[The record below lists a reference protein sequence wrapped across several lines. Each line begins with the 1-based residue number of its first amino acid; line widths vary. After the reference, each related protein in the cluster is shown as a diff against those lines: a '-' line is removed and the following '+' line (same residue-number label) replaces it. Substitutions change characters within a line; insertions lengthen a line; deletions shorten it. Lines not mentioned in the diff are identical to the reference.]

1 MEKYYQISVG
11 HTYEH
16 SEDRKD
22 VFTGNFSTVPIEFKT
37 KEKALAVI
45 AVAEIRHWRLS
56 LVDENSSPFG
66 DVVEESDTVREY
78 FAEGRNETE
87 EHDADIKAKAQR
99 INTLPKIFLIE
110 TGVKGLAMHIHRSEY
125 SYEPKWSRAHF
136 RTGRVRIE
144 YLRDGKTTRFWLH
157 DYMSSDGKMLAVKF
171 GQDLNY
177 LFGKEIADRIKDR
190 RALLST
196 IRDGY
201 EKVRTLI
208 KNA

>member
-87 EHDADIKAKAQR
+87 EHDADIKAKAER
-99 INTLPKIFLIE
+99 INRLPKIFLIE
-110 TGVKGLAMHIHRSEY
+110 TGVKGLEMHIHRSEY
-125 SYEPKWSRAHF
+125 SYDPKWSRASFH
-136 RTGRVRIE
+136 TGRVRIE
-144 YLRDGKTTRFWLH
+144 YLKDGKFTSFWLDH
-157 DYMSSDGKMLAVKF
+157 YMNSDGNLLSVKF
-171 GQDLNY
+171 GQDLSY
-177 LFGKEIADRIKDR
+177 LFGKEIADRIKDH

-196 IRDGY
+196 IREED